1 MDTGEN
7 RVSLDS
13 FCWKGFMAGSFL
25 APQAFG
31 SGRQLGQLPDHSEK
45 GDRGG
50 GGRGGFSS

>member
-25 APQAFG
+25 TPQAFG